1 MEVRMPD
8 LSPNAVADWLRE
20 RDPDVATLPML
31 GPIDADPAVLQMMV
45 RLGHLLEQAL
55 VADAERLSARL
66 RHPATATNLRAAL
79 AQSGMARRLRLLDWF
94 GDAGLPERNAVLAVA
109 MGAGPDGDFI
119 RAELQALHRR
129 AVLAR
134 VYAPERI
141 QMLLAA
147 CQPEGMAG
155 GAA

>member
-1 MEVRMPD
+1 MPD

-20 RDPDVATLPML
+20 RDPDVTTRPLL
-31 GPIDADPAVLQMMV
+31 GPIDADPAVLQTML
-45 RLGHLLEQAL
+45 RLGELLEEAL
-55 VADAERLSARL
+55 ANDAERLSARL
-66 RHPATATNLRAAL
+66 RHPATAVNLRSAL

-94 GDAGLPERNAVLAVA
+94 GDAGLPERSAVLAAA
-109 MGAGPDGDFI
+109 MSAGPDGDFI
-119 RAELQALHRR
+119 RAELQALQRR
-129 AVLAR
+129 ALLAR
-134 VYAPERI
+134 IYAPERI